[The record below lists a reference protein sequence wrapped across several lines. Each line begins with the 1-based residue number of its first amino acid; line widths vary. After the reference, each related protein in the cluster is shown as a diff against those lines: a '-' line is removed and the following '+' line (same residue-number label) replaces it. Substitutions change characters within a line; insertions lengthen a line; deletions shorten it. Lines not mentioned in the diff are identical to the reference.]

1 LSWKEKLAK
10 MFGVNVNEEVYDVLY
25 GSRNVIKNE
34 YETKDKTGFYDTDI
48 WGEVK
53 QEIRDNIPV

>member
-1 LSWKEKLAK
+1 